1 MEEIVVDDIT
11 YYGIKVPV
19 GSVSALIYFIA
30 QYENQENLSED
41 ELDKLPGERYDPDRE
56 YSPKYK
62 ITNEEMLD
70 WLIENVKQNFRLDIN
85 QIYFDNQED
94 AMAFKLRW

>member
-41 ELDKLPGERYDPDRE
+41 ELDKLPGERYDPNRK

-62 ITNEEMLD
+62 IMNEEMLD

>member
-62 ITNEEMLD
+62 IMNEEMLD